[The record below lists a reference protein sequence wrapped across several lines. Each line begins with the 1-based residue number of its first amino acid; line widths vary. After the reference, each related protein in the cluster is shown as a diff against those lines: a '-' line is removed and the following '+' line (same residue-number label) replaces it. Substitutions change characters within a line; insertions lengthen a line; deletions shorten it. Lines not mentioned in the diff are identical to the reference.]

1 MGEVVQLDQDGAAS
15 KRRRTKSELK
25 LNLIDATITKLPVV
39 EEKNKEIE
47 AAEAAEA
54 AKQVL
59 LRRLSHAPRTRKELA
74 KDLKDKDISDE
85 VANVALDRFEEVGL
99 INDQALASNY
109 VSSQH
114 ERKGLGKN
122 ALRQQL
128 RAKGVS
134 DDVALEAI
142 SQISDDQEFQA
153 AFALACKKIRS
164 LQKDDAKTQL
174 RKIVGVLARKGYS
187 SNLAFRVAKEVITDL
202 PDGLPLEI

>member
-25 LNLIDATITKLPVV
+25 LNLIDATITQLPVV

-47 AAEAAEA
+47 AADA

-99 INDQALASNY
+99 INDQSLASNY

>member
-25 LNLIDATITKLPVV
+25 LNLIDATITQLPVV

-47 AAEAAEA
+47 AADA

-85 VANVALDRFEEVGL
+85 VANAALDRFEEVGL

>member
-25 LNLIDATITKLPVV
+25 LNLIDATITQLPVM

-47 AAEAAEA
+47 AADA

-164 LQKDDAKTQL
+164 LQRDDAKTQL
-174 RKIVGVLARKGYS
+174 RKIVGVLDRKGYS
-187 SNLAFRVAKEVITDL
+187 SNLAFSVAKEVIKDL
-202 PDGLPLEI
+202 PDGLPAEI

>member
-25 LNLIDATITKLPVV
+25 LNLIDATITQLPVM

-47 AAEAAEA
+47 AADA
-54 AKQVL
+54 AKEVL

-128 RAKGVS
+128 RAKGIS

-164 LQKDDAKTQL
+164 LQRDDAKTQL

-202 PDGLPLEI
+202 PDGLPSEI

>member
-15 KRRRTKSELK
+15 KRRRTKSELR
-25 LNLIDATITKLPVV
+25 LNLIDATITQLPVPV
-39 EEKNKEIE
+39 EKNLEIE
-47 AAEAAEA
+47 AADA

-109 VSSQH
+109 VASQH
-114 ERKGLGKN
+114 QRKGVGKN

-128 RAKGVS
+128 RAKGIS
-134 DDVALEAI
+134 DEVALEAI
-142 SQISDDQEFQA
+142 SQITDDQEFQA

-164 LQKDDAKTQL
+164 LQRDDAKTQL
-174 RKIVGVLARKGYS
+174 RKIVNVLARKGYS
-187 SNLAFRVAKEVITDL
+187 SNLAFRVAKEVIADL

>member
-25 LNLIDATITKLPVV
+25 LNLIDATITQLPVM
-39 EEKNKEIE
+39 EEKSKEIE
-47 AAEAAEA
+47 AADA

-74 KDLKDKDISDE
+74 KDLKDKDISDD
-85 VANVALDRFEEVGL
+85 VANLALDRFEEVGL

-128 RAKGVS
+128 RAKGIS
-134 DDVALEAI
+134 DDMALEAI

-164 LQKDDAKTQL
+164 LQRDDAKTQL

-187 SNLAFRVAKEVITDL
+187 SNLAFRVAKEVISDL
-202 PDGLPLEI
+202 PDGLPSEI

>member
-15 KRRRTKSELK
+15 KRRRTNSPQ
-25 LNLIDATITKLPVV
+25 LNLIDATITQLPVM
-39 EEKNKEIE
+39 EEKNKEI
-47 AAEAAEA
+47 EAAEA

-85 VANVALDRFEEVGL
+85 VANVALNRFEEVGL

-164 LQKDDAKTQL
+164 LQRDDAKTQL

-187 SNLAFRVAKEVITDL
+187 SNLAFRVAKEVIKDL
-202 PDGLPLEI
+202 PDGLPSEI

>member
-25 LNLIDATITKLPVV
+25 LNLIDATITQLPVI

-47 AAEAAEA
+47 AADA

-128 RAKGVS
+128 RSKGIS
-134 DDVALEAI
+134 DDMALEAI

-164 LQKDDAKTQL
+164 LQRDDAKTQL

-202 PDGLPLEI
+202 PDGLPSEI

>member
-25 LNLIDATITKLPVV
+25 LNLIDATITQLPVM
-39 EEKNKEIE
+39 EEKSKEIE
-47 AAEAAEA
+47 AADA

-134 DDVALEAI
+134 DDVAQEAI

>member
-15 KRRRTKSELK
+15 KRRRTKSERK
-25 LNLIDATITKLPVV
+25 LNLIDATVTQLPVM
-39 EEKNKEIE
+39 EEKIKEIE
-47 AAEAAEA
+47 AADA

-164 LQKDDAKTQL
+164 LQRDDAKTQL

>member
-25 LNLIDATITKLPVV
+25 LNLIDATITQLPVV

-47 AAEAAEA
+47 AADA

-59 LRRLSHAPRTRKELA
+59 LRRLSNAPRTRKELA

-164 LQKDDAKTQL
+164 LQRDDAKTQL
-174 RKIVGVLARKGYS
+174 RKIVGVLARKGYP

>member
-25 LNLIDATITKLPVV
+25 LNLIDATITQLPVI

-47 AAEAAEA
+47 AADA

-74 KDLKDKDISDE
+74 KDLKDKEISDE
-85 VANVALDRFEEVGL
+85 VANVALNRFEEVGL

-128 RAKGVS
+128 RAKGIS

-164 LQKDDAKTQL
+164 LQRDDAKTQL

-202 PDGLPLEI
+202 PDGLPSEI

>member
-25 LNLIDATITKLPVV
+25 LNLIDATITQLPVM
-39 EEKNKEIE
+39 EEKSKEIE
-47 AAEAAEA
+47 AADA

-128 RAKGVS
+128 RAKGIS
-134 DDVALEAI
+134 DDMALEAI

-164 LQKDDAKTQL
+164 LQRDDAKTQL

-187 SNLAFRVAKEVITDL
+187 SNLAFRVAKEVISDL
-202 PDGLPLEI
+202 PDGLPTEI

>member
-25 LNLIDATITKLPVV
+25 LNLIDATITQLPVMD
-39 EEKNKEIE
+39 EKIKEIE
-47 AAEAAEA
+47 AADA

-59 LRRLSHAPRTRKELA
+59 LRRLSHAHRTRKELA

-134 DDVALEAI
+134 DDVAQEAI

>member
-1 MGEVVQLDQDGAAS
+1 MGDVVQLDQDGAAS

-25 LNLIDATITKLPVV
+25 LNLIDATITQLPVM

-47 AAEAAEA
+47 AADA

-114 ERKGLGKN
+114 ERNGLGKN

-164 LQKDDAKTQL
+164 LQRDDAKTQL

-187 SNLAFRVAKEVITDL
+187 SNLAFSVAKEVIKDL
-202 PDGLPLEI
+202 PDGLPAEI

>member
-25 LNLIDATITKLPVV
+25 LNLIDATITHLPVPV
-39 EEKNKEIE
+39 EKNLEIE
-47 AAEAAEA
+47 AADA

-109 VSSQH
+109 VASQH
-114 ERKGLGKN
+114 QRKGVGKN

-128 RAKGVS
+128 RAKGIS
-134 DDVALEAI
+134 DEVALEAI
-142 SQISDDQEFQA
+142 SQITDDQEFQA

-164 LQKDDAKTQL
+164 LQRDDAKTQL
-174 RKIVGVLARKGYS
+174 RKIVNVLARKGYS
-187 SNLAFRVAKEVITDL
+187 SNLAFRVAKEVIADL

>member
-47 AAEAAEA
+47 AADA
-54 AKQVL
+54 AKLVL
-59 LRRLSHAPRTRKELA
+59 LRRLSNAPRTRKELA

>member
-25 LNLIDATITKLPVV
+25 LNLIDATITQLPVM
-39 EEKNKEIE
+39 EEKIKEIE
-47 AAEAAEA
+47 AADA

-74 KDLKDKDISDE
+74 KDLKDKDISDD
-85 VANVALDRFEEVGL
+85 VANLALDRFEEVGL

-134 DDVALEAI
+134 DDVALEAV

-164 LQKDDAKTQL
+164 LQRDDAKTQL

>member
-25 LNLIDATITKLPVV
+25 LNLIDATITQLPVM
-39 EEKNKEIE
+39 EEKIKEIE
-47 AAEAAEA
+47 AADA

-134 DDVALEAI
+134 DDVAQEAI

>member
-25 LNLIDATITKLPVV
+25 LNLIDATITQLP
-39 EEKNKEIE
+39 ELDEKIKEIE
-47 AAEAAEA
+47 AADA

-128 RAKGVS
+128 RSKGIS
-134 DDVALEAI
+134 DDVAMEAI

-164 LQKDDAKTQL
+164 LQRDDAKTQL

>member
-25 LNLIDATITKLPVV
+25 LNLIDATITQLPVV
-39 EEKNKEIE
+39 EEKIKEIE
-47 AAEAAEA
+47 AADA

-164 LQKDDAKTQL
+164 LQRDDAKTQL
-174 RKIVGVLARKGYS
+174 RKIVGVLARKGYP

>member
-1 MGEVVQLDQDGAAS
+1 MGEVVQLDQDGAAA

-25 LNLIDATITKLPVV
+25 LNLIDAPITQLPVV

-47 AAEAAEA
+47 AADA

-59 LRRLSHAPRTRKELA
+59 LRRLSNAPRTRKELA

-114 ERKGLGKN
+114 VRKGLSKN

>member
-25 LNLIDATITKLPVV
+25 LNLIDATITQLPVM

-47 AAEAAEA
+47 AADA

-99 INDQALASNY
+99 INDQDLASNY
-109 VSSQH
+109 VSSQY

-122 ALRQQL
+122 ALRRQL

-164 LQKDDAKTQL
+164 LQRDDAKTQL

-187 SNLAFRVAKEVITDL
+187 SNLAFSVAKEVIKDL
-202 PDGLPLEI
+202 PDGLPSEI

>member
-1 MGEVVQLDQDGAAS
+1 MGEVVQLNQDAAAS

-25 LNLIDATITKLPVV
+25 LNLIDAIITQLPVAV
-39 EEKNKEIE
+39 EKNLEIE
-47 AAEAAEA
+47 AADA

-114 ERKGLGKN
+114 QRKGLGKN

-134 DDVALEAI
+134 DEVALEAI
-142 SQISDDQEFQA
+142 SQITDDQEFQA

-164 LQKDDAKTQL
+164 LQRDDAKTQL
-174 RKIVGVLARKGYS
+174 RKIVNVLARKGYS

>member
-25 LNLIDATITKLPVV
+25 LNLIDATITQLPVV

-47 AAEAAEA
+47 AADA

-74 KDLKDKDISDE
+74 KDLKDKVISDE

>member
-25 LNLIDATITKLPVV
+25 LNLIDATITKLPVM

-47 AAEAAEA
+47 AADA

-59 LRRLSHAPRTRKELA
+59 LRRLSNAPRTRKELA

-85 VANVALDRFEEVGL
+85 VANVALDRFEEMGL
-99 INDQALASNY
+99 INDKALDSNY

-134 DDVALEAI
+134 DDVALEAV
-142 SQISDDQEFQA
+142 SQISEDQEFQA

-164 LQKDDAKTQL
+164 LQRDDAKTQL

>member
-25 LNLIDATITKLPVV
+25 LNLIDATITQLPVV

-47 AAEAAEA
+47 AADA

-114 ERKGLGKN
+114 ERKGIGKN

-187 SNLAFRVAKEVITDL
+187 SNLAFRVAKEAITDL

>member
-1 MGEVVQLDQDGAAS
+1 MGEVVQLNQDGAAS

-25 LNLIDATITKLPVV
+25 LNLIDATITQLPVPV
-39 EEKNKEIE
+39 EKNLEIE
-47 AAEAAEA
+47 AADA

-114 ERKGLGKN
+114 QRKGLGKN

-134 DDVALEAI
+134 DEVALEAI
-142 SQISDDQEFQA
+142 SQITDDQEFQA

-164 LQKDDAKTQL
+164 LQRDDAKTQL
-174 RKIVGVLARKGYS
+174 RKIVNVLARKGYS

>member
-15 KRRRTKSELK
+15 KRRRTNSPQ
-25 LNLIDATITKLPVV
+25 LNLIDATITQLPVM

-47 AAEAAEA
+47 AADA

-122 ALRQQL
+122 VLRQQL

-164 LQKDDAKTQL
+164 LQRDDAKTQL

-187 SNLAFRVAKEVITDL
+187 SNLAFRVAKEVIKDL
-202 PDGLPLEI
+202 PDGLPSEI

>member
-47 AAEAAEA
+47 AADA

-85 VANVALDRFEEVGL
+85 VAIVALDRFEEVGL

>member
-47 AAEAAEA
+47 AADA

>member
-25 LNLIDATITKLPVV
+25 LNLIDATITQLPIM

-47 AAEAAEA
+47 AADA

-59 LRRLSHAPRTRKELA
+59 LRRLSNAPRTRKELA

-85 VANVALDRFEEVGL
+85 VANLALDRFEEVGL

-134 DDVALEAI
+134 DDVALEAV

-164 LQKDDAKTQL
+164 LQRDDAKTQL

>member
-25 LNLIDATITKLPVV
+25 LNLIDATITQLPVM

-47 AAEAAEA
+47 AADA

-74 KDLKDKDISDE
+74 KDLKDKDISDD

-128 RAKGVS
+128 RAKGIS
-134 DDVALEAI
+134 DDMALEAI

-164 LQKDDAKTQL
+164 LQRDDAKTQL

-202 PDGLPLEI
+202 PYGLPSEI

>member
-25 LNLIDATITKLPVV
+25 LNLIDATITQLPVV

-47 AAEAAEA
+47 AADA

-99 INDQALASNY
+99 INDQDLASNY

-128 RAKGVS
+128 RAKGIS
-134 DDVALEAI
+134 DDMALEAI

-164 LQKDDAKTQL
+164 LQRDDAKTQL

-202 PDGLPLEI
+202 PDGLPSEI

>member
-25 LNLIDATITKLPVV
+25 LNLIDATITQLPVV

-47 AAEAAEA
+47 AADA

-114 ERKGLGKN
+114 QRKGLGKN

-134 DDVALEAI
+134 DEVALEAI

-164 LQKDDAKTQL
+164 LQRDDAKTQL
-174 RKIVGVLARKGYS
+174 RKIVSVLARKGYS

>member
-47 AAEAAEA
+47 AADA

-74 KDLKDKDISDE
+74 KDLKNKDISDE

-164 LQKDDAKTQL
+164 LQRDDAKTQL

>member
-25 LNLIDATITKLPVV
+25 LNLIDATITQLPVM
-39 EEKNKEIE
+39 EEKIKEIE
-47 AAEAAEA
+47 AADA

-74 KDLKDKDISDE
+74 KYLKDKDISDE

-164 LQKDDAKTQL
+164 LQRDDAKTQL
-174 RKIVGVLARKGYS
+174 RKIVGVLARKGYP

>member
-25 LNLIDATITKLPVV
+25 LNLIDATITKLPVM

-47 AAEAAEA
+47 AADA

-59 LRRLSHAPRTRKELA
+59 LRRLSNAPRTRKELA

-164 LQKDDAKTQL
+164 LQRDDAKTQL

>member
-25 LNLIDATITKLPVV
+25 LNLIDATITQLPVM

-47 AAEAAEA
+47 AADA

-164 LQKDDAKTQL
+164 LQRDDAKTQL

-187 SNLAFRVAKEVITDL
+187 SNLAFRVAKEVISDL
-202 PDGLPLEI
+202 PDILPQ